1 MMESHRLDTFI
12 FYITLFL
19 AVFGLIA
26 IYSASITISENYYKN
41 SFYFLQRQFIYLI
54 LAFALGF
61 MIYQVNLTTLVR
73 ASLLMYLG
81 VNLLLIFTLFFGVSV
96 NGSRRWINLFI
107 FKLQASELLKFNFI
121 LLLPYFIA
129 FKKINLDNIKSF
141 TALLFILFIP
151 CFFVMLEPDL
161 GTCVVLSLTIFSV
174 LFLSGSKKTYFFI
187 LVCLAAIILALAIL
201 YSPYRLQRIVAF
213 LDPWKNQ
220 FSSGYQLTQALIA
233 YGRGDFL
240 GLGLGA
246 SVQKLFFLP
255 EAHTDFILAIIA
267 EEQGFFGLSL
277 LFLVYLTL
285 LGLIF
290 YKGYIASICENYLE
304 STVCYTAGC
313 YFFWQI
319 AISIGVNLGLLPTKG
334 LTLPFVSYGGSS
346 LLVNFCIIILV
357 LKIGFRKEEY

>member
-1 MMESHRLDTFI
+1 MEQNRLDTFI
-12 FYITLFL
+12 FYITLLL

-26 IYSASITISENYYKN
+26 IYSASITISDKYYYN
-41 SFYFLQRQFIYLI
+41 SFYFLQRQSIYLI
-54 LAFALGF
+54 LAFALGYL
-61 MIYQVNLTTLVR
+61 IYQVNLLTLVR
-73 ASLLMYLG
+73 ASLLMYLAI
-81 VNLLLIFTLFFGVSV
+81 NILLILTLLFGVSV
-96 NGSRRWINLFI
+96 NGSRRWINLIF

-129 FKKINLDNIKSF
+129 LKKINLDNIKSF
-141 TALLFILFIP
+141 TGLLFILFIP

-161 GTCVVLSLTIFSV
+161 GSCVVLSLTIFSA
-174 LFLSGSKKTYFFI
+174 LFLTGSKKSYFVI
-187 LVCLAAIILALAIL
+187 LILLAALVLTLAIF
-201 YSPYRLQRIVAF
+201 YSPYRLQRIIAF

-233 YGRGDFL
+233 YGRGDFW

-277 LFLVYLTL
+277 LFLVYIAL
-285 LGLIF
+285 LSLIF
-290 YKGYIASICENYLE
+290 YKGYIASICENYIE

-346 LLVNFCIIILV
+346 LLVNYCIIVLILKV
-357 LKIGFRKEEY
+357 GFRKEEY